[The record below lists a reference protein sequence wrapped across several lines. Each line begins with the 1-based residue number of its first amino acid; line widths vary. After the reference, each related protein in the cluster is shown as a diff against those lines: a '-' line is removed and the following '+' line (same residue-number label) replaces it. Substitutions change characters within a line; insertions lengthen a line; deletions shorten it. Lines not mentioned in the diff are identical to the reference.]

1 MAAIDLDRVSSIYR
15 EMRDEALETL
25 RSENVDPKNIDL
37 IFTADLRYIGQFDE
51 IEVPISFDGQLLSE
65 NIAELIADFERK
77 HESLNGYTMP
87 GEPTEL
93 INVGLTAY
101 GRTTKPALLEEES
114 AGPDPSQA
122 HLGTREAIFS
132 GKSIQ
137 ADIYAGLELRR
148 DNRIVGPAIIEQPT
162 TTIVL
167 IEGYNMTV
175 DGEGNDVKE
184 AAKKSRKDEQVTQ
197 TILDS
202 QKTNT
207 DPILVAV
214 IGNALDGITKEI
226 GETMLRTSRSPIFV
240 EARDFATSIF
250 SADCRLLAQTH
261 YIPVIGGATP

>member
-1 MAAIDLDRVSSIYR
+1 AGGAGPIHAAPIAQELGISRIIVPRESSVFCAVGTLLTDLKHMYARTFVSDMAAIDLDRVSSIYR

-167 IEGYNMTV
+167 IEGYEMTV
-175 DGEGNDVKE
+175 DAEGNYVIE
-184 AAKKSRKDEQVTQ
+184 PAK
-197 TILDS
+197 
-202 QKTNT
+202 
-207 DPILVAV
+207 
-214 IGNALDGITKEI
+214 
-226 GETMLRTSRSPIFV
+226 
-240 EARDFATSIF
+240 
-250 SADCRLLAQTH
+250 
-261 YIPVIGGATP
+261 